1 MNHGDGKRKWCLEAE
16 RWRRHLTNRKEGL
29 NDARLDVPKRSRN
42 QRKPTVFCIVLQIAV
57 GFFFI

>member
-1 MNHGDGKRKWCLEAE
+1 M
-16 RWRRHLTNRKEGL
+16 TNRKEGL
-29 NDARLDVPKRSRN
+29 NEARLDVPKRSRN